1 MHPYVESLKT
11 ASLEDLERP
20 ATAAVQAAVKRAHA
34 AGRSTVG
41 IDENGRL
48 VRCFPNGDERPLGPT
63 NVSP

>member
-41 IDENGRL
+41 IDETGRL
-48 VRCFPNGDERPLGPT
+48 VRCFPNGDERQLG
-63 NVSP
+63 VDGR